1 MANLVGTLQIVRK
14 ERNRVATQL
23 DKLDRAIEVLSD
35 LLGPNR
41 TGVRV
46 SAKTR
51 PSRTLSRAA
60 RNRIAKAQRERWARV
75 RAKQQKKAA

>member
-1 MANLVGTLQIVRK
+1 MANLAGMLRIVRK
-14 ERNRVATQL
+14 ERNRVAVQL
-23 DKLDRAIEVLSD
+23 DKLDRAIGVLSG

-41 TGVRV
+41 GRVRA

-51 PSRTLSRAA
+51 PRRTLSQAA